1 MGKKK
6 TKGKIEINYNVKIS
20 ILGGVG
26 EIGKNMT
33 VVEQASDMIIVD
45 LGRGFIDGDA
55 FGVEGQIPD
64 ISYVLKNKDKLKG
77 ILITHGHEDH
87 IGAIEYYWDKLNVP
101 IYGTPLTCGIIKNK
115 LARRGLKAKLVEIN
129 ECEIYDIGSFKVEFI
144 KVTHSI
150 GGSCSINIKTK
161 QGNIFFTG
169 DYKLDNTPVDMKR
182 TNIARIGELAK
193 EGIRVMLG
201 ESTNVERVGHSVSEK
216 VVGESLQNVFAK
228 NKDRRIIIA
237 TFASSNFR
245 VQQILN
251 VAKENNRKVLL
262 AGTSMKQIVN
272 VAGEVGELII
282 PKDLLVTDIKGI
294 PDNELVVLATGSQG
308 QELSAL
314 SKMSYSAFPGISVG
328 SNDVIIL
335 SSSPIPGNEK
345 AIYGLINRL
354 FERGANV
361 IYEESTDLHVSGHA
375 YREEIK
381 TMIALANPEYLIPLH
396 GEYRH
401 LLKHK
406 NMAAE
411 VGINSENIFIPKLG
425 NQFTLSSEGLEYT
438 GQIDVQDVYVDAKGI
453 VEDSN
458 IIQERKYLAAFGCI
472 CVVVRVDMKNV
483 YATAE
488 PEIESR
494 GFNLTKKIR
503 ETIVDVIYAALDS
516 LRNNEKKVTHDL
528 VVLEIKKK
536 IKRKIYRGTQLPVLI
551 PIVIEE

>member
-77 ILITHGHEDH
+77 IVITHGHEDH

-262 AGTSMKQIVN
+262 AGTSM
-272 VAGEVGELII
+272 
-282 PKDLLVTDIKGI
+282 
-294 PDNELVVLATGSQG
+294 
-308 QELSAL
+308 
-314 SKMSYSAFPGISVG
+314 
-328 SNDVIIL
+328 
-335 SSSPIPGNEK
+335 
-345 AIYGLINRL
+345 
-354 FERGANV
+354 
-361 IYEESTDLHVSGHA
+361 
-375 YREEIK
+375 
-381 TMIALANPEYLIPLH
+381 
-396 GEYRH
+396 
-401 LLKHK
+401 
-406 NMAAE
+406 
-411 VGINSENIFIPKLG
+411 
-425 NQFTLSSEGLEYT
+425 
-438 GQIDVQDVYVDAKGI
+438 
-453 VEDSN
+453 
-458 IIQERKYLAAFGCI
+458 
-472 CVVVRVDMKNV
+472 
-483 YATAE
+483 
-488 PEIESR
+488 
-494 GFNLTKKIR
+494 
-503 ETIVDVIYAALDS
+503 
-516 LRNNEKKVTHDL
+516 
-528 VVLEIKKK
+528 
-536 IKRKIYRGTQLPVLI
+536 
-551 PIVIEE
+551 

>member
-1 MGKKK
+1 MSKKK
-6 TKGKIEINYNVKIS
+6 SKGRIEINYNVKIS

-33 VVEQASDMIIVD
+33 VVEQASDMLVVD

-77 ILITHGHEDH
+77 IVITHGHEDH
-87 IGAIEYYWDKLNVP
+87 IGAIEYYWDQLNVP
-101 IYGTPLTCGIIKNK
+101 IYGTLLTCGIIKNK

-161 QGNIFFTG
+161 QGNVFFTG

-193 EGIRVMLG
+193 EGIRIMLG
-201 ESTNVERVGHSVSEK
+201 ESTNVERMGHSISEK
-216 VVGESLQNVFAK
+216 VVGESLQNVFSK
-228 NKDRRIIIA
+228 NKDKRIIIA

-251 VAKENNRKVLL
+251 VAKENKRKVLL

-294 PDNELVVLATGSQG
+294 PDNELVVL
-308 QELSAL
+308 
-314 SKMSYSAFPGISVG
+314 G

-411 VGINSENIFIPKLG
+411 VGINLENIFIPKLG

-438 GQIDVQDVYVDAKGI
+438 GQIDINDVYVDAKGI

-472 CVVVRVDMKNV
+472 CIVVKIDMRNV
-483 YATAE
+483 YATSE

-503 ETIVDVIYAALDS
+503 ETIVDAVYNSLDS
-516 LRNNEKKVTHDL
+516 LRNNNKKVTHEL

-551 PIVIEE
+551 PLVIEE